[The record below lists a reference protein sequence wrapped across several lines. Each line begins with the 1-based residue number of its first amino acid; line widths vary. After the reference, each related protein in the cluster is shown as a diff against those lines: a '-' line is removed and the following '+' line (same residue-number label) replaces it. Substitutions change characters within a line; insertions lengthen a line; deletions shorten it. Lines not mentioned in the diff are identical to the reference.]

1 MKRALPIVTLV
12 VIVAVT
18 VVLMFLGLSSGRS
31 SGTVGVAAGTA
42 LPGFSAHAS
51 TPEQAVNNFLL
62 DVQRR
67 NWDRAF
73 SNIER
78 TSDTLNEQAFIQGW
92 IGSSGGLRSFSS
104 LERFEVRPLHATDS
118 DAQMRVRLHW
128 STPVGPV
135 EDVRDFRL
143 ARRGD
148 TWKVIWDA
156 TPKPNVPAQ
165 IVPVNYLRW
174 DLVSGTAGEEWGS
187 HNVDAPNVRIISM
200 NAVDSAE
207 GAVVMGEVVN
217 QDTIPAFVN
226 VNATLVDASGNA
238 IDDESSFDKIV
249 HVLLPKQ
256 VSPYRIDFPHVSLGK
271 VKNVRMDVKATLVP
285 ASSDPV
291 IGVMN
296 QKLDKDA
303 QGHSV
308 LRGELLNESG
318 QTVNIPHVIASFYD
332 NNGKVVWVADGYV
345 EHALLPQ
352 STESFA
358 VELPQSVAGKVQS
371 FHVVV
376 NQYSL
381 ENS

>member
-1 MKRALPIVTLV
+1 MKRALPIVIL
-12 VIVAVT
+12 IIAVT
-18 VVLMFLGLSSGRS
+18 VALMFLGLSTGRS
-31 SGTVGVAAGTA
+31 AGTVGVAAGSA
-42 LPGFSAHAS
+42 LPGFSTNAS
-51 TPEQAVNNFLL
+51 TPEQAVNNLL
-62 DVQRR
+62 FDVQRR

-78 TSDTLNEQAFIQGW
+78 TSDNLNEQSFIREW
-92 IGSSGGLRSFSS
+92 IGSNGGLRSFSS
-104 LERFEVRPLHATDS
+104 LERFEARPLHATDS

-148 TWKVIWDA
+148 TWKVIWDEA
-156 TPKPNVPAQ
+156 AKPNVPAQ

-174 DLVSGTAGEEWGS
+174 DLVTGSAGEEWGS
-187 HNVDAPNVRIISM
+187 HNVDAPNVRIVSM

-217 QDTIPAFVN
+217 EDTIPAFVN
-226 VNATLVDASGNA
+226 VNATLVDGSGAA
-238 IDDESSFDKIV
+238 IDDESSFDKIL

-256 VSPYRIDFPHVSLGK
+256 VTPYRIDFPHVSLSK

-291 IGVMN
+291 IGIMD
-296 QKLDKDA
+296 QKLEKDA

-308 LRGELLNESG
+308 LHGELLNESG

-345 EHALLPQ
+345 ESALVPQ

-358 VELPQSVAGKVQS
+358 VEIPQSLTGKVQN

-381 ENS
+381 QTS

>member
-1 MKRALPIVTLV
+1 MKRALPIVIL
-12 VIVAVT
+12 IVAGT
-18 VVLMFLGLSSGRS
+18 VVLMFVGLSSGRS
-31 SGTVGVAAGTA
+31 SGTLGVAAGAA
-42 LPGFSAHAS
+42 LPGFSTSAS
-51 TPEQAVNNFLL
+51 TPEQALNNFLL

-78 TSDTLNEQAFIQGW
+78 TSDTLNEQGFIQEW
-92 IGSSGGLRSFSS
+92 FGSNGGLRSFSN
-104 LERFEVRPLHATDS
+104 LERFDTRPLHATSS

-143 ARRGD
+143 AHRGD
-148 TWKVIWDA
+148 TWKVIWDE

-174 DLVSGTAGEEWGS
+174 DLVTGTAGEEWGS
-187 HNVDAPNVRIISM
+187 HNVDAPNVRIVSM

-226 VNATLVDASGNA
+226 VNATLVDASGST
-238 IDDESSFDKIV
+238 IDDESSFDKIL

-256 VSPYRIDFPHVSLGK
+256 VTPYRIDFPHVSLSK

-296 QKLDKDA
+296 QKLETDA

-308 LRGELLNESG
+308 LHGELLNESG

-332 NNGKVVWVADGYV
+332 NNGKVVWVSDGYV
-345 EHALLPQ
+345 EQALLPQ
-352 STESFA
+352 SNESFA
-358 VELPQSVAGKVQS
+358 VEIPPSVAGKVQN

-381 ENS
+381 QKS